1 MSSIISLGISLLLF
15 FIVTGFMWVIGS
27 NILAELFFTLP
38 AVTNPDWIQT
48 TAEVEEQIKIIFTW
62 TPGILLLFAAVKMI
76 VNASGQGRD

>member
-38 AVTNPDWIQT
+38 AVTNPDWIET